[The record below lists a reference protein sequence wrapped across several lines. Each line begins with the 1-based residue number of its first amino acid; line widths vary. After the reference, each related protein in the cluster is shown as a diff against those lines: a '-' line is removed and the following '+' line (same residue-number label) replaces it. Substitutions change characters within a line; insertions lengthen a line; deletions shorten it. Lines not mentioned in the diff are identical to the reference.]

1 MCCSEC
7 CDKSDKTEALA
18 VGITRIFLLLHRLI
32 DRYGG
37 KKDTNLLLNS
47 LDSMISEDGM
57 FYEIPEV
64 REQIYSIKNSS
75 GYATF
80 QPTQNQV

>member
-32 DRYGG
+32 DRYEG
-37 KKDTNLLLNS
+37 KKDTSLLLNS
-47 LDSMISEDGM
+47 LDSMISKDGM

-64 REQIYSIKNSS
+64 REQIYSLKDSS
-75 GYATF
+75 GRAQF
-80 QPTQNQV
+80 LSGS